1 MRRLL
6 ALCILMFATFAN
18 AVIETYEF
26 DSEQQRQRYLD
37 FTRELRCPKCQNQNL
52 ADSNSPIAA
61 DLRRELHRLLDEG
74 KSDEEIID
82 FMVQRYGDYV
92 LYRPP
97 LESRTWFL
105 WLAPLMMLA
114 GGLVVV
120 AGILLRA
127 RRRAALSAAASER
140 ELSAQE
146 RQRLDE
152 LLGSDRNIS

>member
-1 MRRLL
+1 MRRLIGLCVLLL
-6 ALCILMFATFAN
+6 AAFAN
-18 AVIETYEF
+18 AAIETYEF
-26 DSEQQRQRYLD
+26 ATEEQRQRYLD

-61 DLRRELHRLLDEG
+61 DLRRELYRLLDEG
-74 KSDEEIID
+74 KNDDEIVD

-114 GGLVVV
+114 GGLIVL
-120 AGILLRA
+120 AGIVLRA
-127 RRRAALSAAASER
+127 RRRAALTAGAPDRDLSE
-140 ELSAQE
+140 QE
-146 RQRLDE
+146 RRRLDE
-152 LLGSDRNIS
+152 LLGPDRNSL